1 MNRPARFTVADLR
14 RALRAA
20 EQAGPDYAVEV
31 APDGTIRIV
40 RTPGTKTSRWTSVEP
55 EQDIVL

>member
-1 MNRPARFTVADLR
+1 MNRPARFTIADLR

-20 EQAGPDYAVEV
+20 EQAGADYAVEI

-40 RTPGTKTSRWTSVEP
+40 RHGKPGANPLHSVGQSE
-55 EQDIVL
+55 EIVL

>member
-20 EQAGPDYAVEV
+20 DSSGRDFAVEIT
-31 APDGTIRIV
+31 PDGTIRIV
-40 RTPGTKTSRWTSVEP
+40 RNPGAGTDGRRPIEP
-55 EQDIVL
+55 QDEIVL

>member
-1 MNRPARFTVADLR
+1 MNRPARFTTADLR

-20 EQAGPDYAVEV
+20 EQSGPDYAVEV

-40 RTPGTKTSRWTSVEP
+40 RHAEKKDQWHENVVQVE
-55 EQDIVL
+55 EIVL